1 MKRPRSGRPLRVTVD
16 DCRLLV
22 DLDGR
27 NAVWVAAAQLASA
40 FRMPARWR
48 PPQAPPPGD
57 FLEDAAGPLAAGLA
71 AGAGAGAGVAGSPGA
86 PPGAPA
92 GAPAASGAAGAR
104 GRPARL
110 ARRLSMPASPTLEG
124 GGELLQMLLRQN
136 QVRACVPAWVPCSE
150 DCGQ

>member
-1 MKRPRSGRPLRVTVD
+1 VKRPRSGRPLRVTVD

-71 AGAGAGAGVAGSPGA
+71 AGAGAGAGAAGSPGA

-92 GAPAASGAAGAR
+92 GAPAAR

>member
-1 MKRPRSGRPLRVTVD
+1 VKRPRSGRPLRVTVD

-71 AGAGAGAGVAGSPGA
+71 AGAGAGAGAAGSPGA

-136 QVRACVPAWVPCSE
+136 QVRACAPAWVPCSE

>member
-1 MKRPRSGRPLRVTVD
+1 VKRPRSGRPLRVTVD

-71 AGAGAGAGVAGSPGA
+71 AGAGAGAG
-86 PPGAPA
+86 
-92 GAPAASGAAGAR
+92 AAG
-104 GRPARL
+104 
-110 ARRLSMPASPTLEG
+110 SPTLEG